1 MRIRRNRANNKSIR
15 AYLHYK
21 SEYAKERLIGEMK
34 IIAIS
39 AVTAGGKTSI
49 VNEIK
54 KQLSNTKSLHFDDYS
69 FEGEVDDFFTWTMQ
83 GADYN
88 VWNLTPLIK
97 DIQEIKE
104 NSDCE
109 YLLLDYPFA
118 YCHKELSE
126 YIDCAIFIDTPL
138 DIAMARRILRDMKN
152 ATGEEIRQDLKM
164 YIKYARAAY
173 IQMLKDILPSS
184 DYIIDGTKEIEEIAD
199 EIIRIILSL

>member
-1 MRIRRNRANNKSIR
+1 
-15 AYLHYK
+15 
-21 SEYAKERLIGEMK
+21 MK

-54 KQLSNTKSLHFDDYS
+54 KQLSNTKFLHFDDYS

-173 IQMLKDILPSS
+173 IQMLKVILPSS